1 MGRAACRFV
10 TRLAVRC
17 CSPVLTDSELME
29 IAFFP
34 VPGHGSPKFVFITK
48 SHNKTKMKTRRN
60 RETTATARARHR
72 GPATVSASTRPSPR
86 GAAAREASSRAGH
99 GARARN
105 RHEGVSAFGR
115 SYCPLPFGVHFG
127 GAPDLR
133 GRIDHP
139 SGAISASR
147 PGHTAGL
154 WLLIRPPHAPG
165 RSASVSLTKEGNL
178 HL

>member
-17 CSPVLTDSELME
+17 CSPVLTDSELMK

-48 SHNKTKMKTRRN
+48 SHNKTKMKTGRK
-60 RETTATARARHR
+60 TGDHRHR
-72 GPATVSASTRPSPR
+72 E
-86 GAAAREASSRAGH
+86 GAASRAGDCERLDAAFPPR
-99 GARARN
+99 GSGERGFVTCRP
-105 RHEGVSAFGR
+105 RRSCEKSPRGVSAFGR

-147 PGHTAGL
+147 PGRAAGL